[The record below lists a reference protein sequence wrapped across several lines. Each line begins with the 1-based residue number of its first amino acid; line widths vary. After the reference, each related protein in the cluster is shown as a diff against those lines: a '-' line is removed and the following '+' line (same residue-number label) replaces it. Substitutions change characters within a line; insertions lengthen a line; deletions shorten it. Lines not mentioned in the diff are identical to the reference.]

1 MEGSKNVEYAYNDA
15 YYLAIKSNNI
25 QIHVKRQSLK
35 TLCPMNAVTK
45 E

>member
-1 MEGSKNVEYAYNDA
+1 MEGSKNTEYAYNAA

-25 QIHVKRQSLK
+25 QIDAKRKTLK
-35 TLCPMNAVTK
+35 TLCRMNAVTK